1 VKKSGKTTTLE
12 SIDSLKKK
20 KLSILYCKPKSRKKL
35 TKYTNY

>member
-20 KLSILYCKPKSRKKL
+20 KIINSILQAKISQKAY
-35 TKYTNY
+35 